1 MMRPEVRMHSIR
13 FPAEPS
19 QYRAARDELL
29 AAERDLREHVE
40 RVAALRRGLPMGGLV
55 PQDYVFEQSGGA
67 RVRLSQLFAP
77 GKDTLV
83 LYGFMYGPA
92 MEKACPMCT
101 AFLDGLNGNAVHIAR
116 RVNLAVVAQSPIE
129 RIEAYARSRDWTHL
143 RMLSSAGTSFARD
156 FHCEYASGAQN
167 SILHVCARRPDGVH
181 HFWSTEL
188 NLTPAEHGQNH
199 RHIDMMWPLW
209 NVLDTTP
216 EGRGGDWYPSRE
228 YGSDGQ

>member
-1 MMRPEVRMHSIR
+1 MHSIR
-13 FPAEPS
+13 FPAESS

-29 AAERDLREHVE
+29 AEERDLREHVE
-40 RVAALRRGLPMGGLV
+40 RVAALRRALPMGGLV
-55 PQDYVFEQSGGA
+55 PQDYAFEQSGGA
-67 RVRLSQLFAP
+67 KVRLSQLFAP

-129 RIEAYARSRDWTHL
+129 RIEVYAKSRDWTHL

-156 FHCEYASGAQN
+156 FHCEDASGAQN
-167 SILHVCARRPDGVH
+167 SILHVFARRPDGVH

-188 NLTPAEHGQNH
+188 NLMPAQPGQNH

-216 EGRGGDWYPSRE
+216 EGRGSDWYPSRE
-228 YGSDGQ
+228 Y